1 MLSLVDKK
9 AFFRGVV
16 FVVGFKWTK
25 LKKPLGNTELFPSV
39 HHRGWAIY
47 FLPSCSTALHGG
59 DATWFLNWRK
69 RYYIKTH
76 RKKKSYL
83 YNKYFFTLVWCWWG
97 RVEMSKY
104 SFDRWLANTSKK
116 GGRFHNLAGQPM
128 TLFSKKNKVFPDGT
142 SRVPV
147 CALCLLSCPRTP
159 LSEVSCLCTLLPG
172 VGTWGWDPT
181 LVFSSPGWTVPG
193 LLAFPHRR
201 NASVSSFL
209 VIIF

>member
-1 MLSLVDKK
+1 M
-9 AFFRGVV
+9 
-16 FVVGFKWTK
+16 
-25 LKKPLGNTELFPSV
+25 
-39 HHRGWAIY
+39 
-47 FLPSCSTALHGG
+47 
-59 DATWFLNWRK
+59 
-69 RYYIKTH
+69 
-76 RKKKSYL
+76 
-83 YNKYFFTLVWCWWG
+83 LVWCWWG

-104 SFDRWLANTSKK
+104 SFDRRLANTSKK

-159 LSEVSCLCTLLPG
+159 LSEVSCLCILLPG
-172 VGTWGWDPT
+172 VGTCGWDPT
-181 LVFSSPGWTVPG
+181 LVFSSSGWTVPA

-209 VIIF
+209 VIIFKFFFKFSIESARHTLKLNWKIYYYPEISVKIRERRIRWRWNNVKMVLEN